1 MMVRATAALVTMAL
15 MLGGSVGAGEGAKEK
30 AVEVAKKAAA
40 CLVKQANADGTFGKS
55 QLAPMPGIV
64 GLVLYAVAKCP
75 GERTADEKAA
85 LEKAAAYLL
94 KCQQENGAISLPAF
108 GNDNYNTCVAV
119 MALKALN
126 DPKYGAA
133 LEKAKAYILSSQLD
147 EKKGY
152 SKEEHYQAYG
162 GIGYGGSKRP
172 DLSNTAFAIEA
183 LKELGMDEKS
193 EEFKKALIFVKR
205 CQDNPETNDVPMMK
219 DGDGTGA
226 FQYLPGDTEACSE
239 MGMVKTRKGK
249 EMPKPYGNMTYQGI
263 KSLVY
268 LGLSKDE
275 PELQR
280 AWNWIKNNYSV
291 KEQPGGRGDEGYF
304 YYIVAF
310 AKAFTAAG
318 VKELEVAG
326 GRKVFWAEDL
336 SSHVATLQGAD
347 GSFANKTPRWME
359 NDSIL
364 STSYALIALDLSVQ
378 AMGQK

>member
-1 MMVRATAALVTMAL
+1 MMVRATAVLVTMAL
-15 MLGGSVGAGEGAKEK
+15 MLGGSVRAGEGTKEK
-30 AVEVAKKAAA
+30 AVEAAKKAAA
-40 CLVKQANADGTFGKS
+40 YLVKQANAEGTFGKS
-55 QLAPMPGIV
+55 QMSPMPGIV
-64 GLVLYAVAKCP
+64 GLALYAIAQCP
-75 GERTADEKAA
+75 GERTAEEKEAV
-85 LEKAAAYLL
+85 ERAAAYLL

-108 GNDNYNTCVAV
+108 GNDNYNTCVAA

-126 DPKYGAA
+126 NPKYGAA
-133 LEKAKAYILSSQLD
+133 LEKAKAYILSNQMD

-152 SKEEHYQAYG
+152 NEKEHYQAFG
-162 GIGYGGSKRP
+162 GIGYGNSKRP

-193 EEFKKALIFVKR
+193 EEFKKALIFVRR
-205 CQDNPETNDVPMMK
+205 CQDSPETNDVPTMK

-239 MGMVKTRKGK
+239 MGMAKTRKGK
-249 EMPKPYGNMTYQGI
+249 DLPKPYGNMTYQGI
-263 KSLVY
+263 KSLIH

-291 KEQPGGRGDEGYF
+291 KEQPGGRSDEGYF

-326 GRKVFWAEDL
+326 GRKVSWAEDL
-336 SSHVATLQGAD
+336 SSHVATLQNAD

-359 NDSIL
+359 SDPIL
-364 STSYALIALDLSVQ
+364 STSYALIALDLCVQ